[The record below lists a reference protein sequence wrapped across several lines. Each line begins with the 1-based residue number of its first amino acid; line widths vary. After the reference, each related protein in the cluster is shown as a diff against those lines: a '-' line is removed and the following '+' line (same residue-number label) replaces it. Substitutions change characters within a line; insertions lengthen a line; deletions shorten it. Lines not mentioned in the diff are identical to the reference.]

1 MKTKFKGP
9 LCLFLCSL
17 FWGMAFAAQSNAMN
31 YMGPYTFV
39 FLRSAIT
46 SLVLFSVHPLMVR
59 TRMIPAENR
68 ENRASLWK
76 VGALCGVFL
85 VAATL
90 LQQIGLVTT
99 STAKSGF
106 ITALYIVIVPIL
118 GLFIVIVPI
127 IGIFLKKKCSP
138 FIWAAV
144 VMALVGLYLLCIT
157 DGFSIDLGDILV
169 LVCAFLFSLHILV
182 IDRFGGNLDSVKLSA
197 VQFLFAAVSSGIL
210 AFTLETPTFENF
222 AACWSSVVYVA
233 VFSGALGYTLQIA
246 GQKST
251 DPTIASLIMCLES
264 VFAAVG
270 GWILL
275 DQRLS
280 GHEMLGCA
288 LMLGASIV
296 ALIPLP
302 AKTKT
307 A

>member
-106 ITALYIVIVPIL
+106 VTALYIVIVPIL
-118 GLFIVIVPI
+118 GLFI
-127 IGIFLKKKCSP
+127 GKKPQITILLGVAMS
-138 FIWAAV
+138 
-144 VMALVGLYLLCIT
+144 LVGLYFLCMKDALRIDPGDLLT
-157 DGFSIDLGDILV
+157 FFSAIV
-169 LVCAFLFSLHILV
+169 FALHILV

-197 VQFLFAAVSSGIL
+197 VQFLFAAVCSGIL

-222 AACWSSVVYVA
+222 AACWTSVVYVA

>member
-17 FWGMAFAAQSNAMN
+17 FWGIAFAAQSNAMN

-59 TRMIPAENR
+59 MRMIPAENR

-76 VGALCGVFL
+76 VGALCGMFL

-118 GLFIVIVPI
+118 GLFI
-127 IGIFLKKKCSP
+127 GKKPQITILLGVAMS
-138 FIWAAV
+138 
-144 VMALVGLYLLCIT
+144 LVGLYFLCMKDALRIDPGDLLT
-157 DGFSIDLGDILV
+157 FFSAIV
-169 LVCAFLFSLHILV
+169 FALHILV

-197 VQFLFAAVSSGIL
+197 VQFLFAAVCSGIL

-222 AACWSSVVYVA
+222 AACWTSVVYVA

>member
-59 TRMIPAENR
+59 MRMIPAENR

-76 VGALCGVFL
+76 VGALCGIFL

-118 GLFIVIVPI
+118 GLFI
-127 IGIFLKKKCSP
+127 GKKPQITILLGVAMS
-138 FIWAAV
+138 
-144 VMALVGLYLLCIT
+144 LVGLYFLCMKDALRIDPGDLLT
-157 DGFSIDLGDILV
+157 FFSAIV
-169 LVCAFLFSLHILV
+169 FALHILV

-197 VQFLFAAVSSGIL
+197 VQFLFAAVCSGIL

-222 AACWSSVVYVA
+222 AACWTSVVYVA

-275 DQRLS
+275 NQRLS

>member
-1 MKTKFKGP
+1 MKSKFKGP

-118 GLFIVIVPI
+118 GLFI
-127 IGIFLKKKCSP
+127 GKKPQITILLGVAMS
-138 FIWAAV
+138 
-144 VMALVGLYLLCIT
+144 LVGLYFLCMKDALRIDPGDLLT
-157 DGFSIDLGDILV
+157 FFSAIV
-169 LVCAFLFSLHILV
+169 FALHILV

-197 VQFLFAAVSSGIL
+197 VQFLFAAVCSGIL

-222 AACWSSVVYVA
+222 AACWTSVVYVA

>member
-59 TRMIPAENR
+59 TRMLPAENR

-118 GLFIVIVPI
+118 GLFI
-127 IGIFLKKKCSP
+127 GKKPQITILLGVAMS
-138 FIWAAV
+138 
-144 VMALVGLYLLCIT
+144 LVGLYFLCMKDALRIDPGDLLT
-157 DGFSIDLGDILV
+157 FFSAIV
-169 LVCAFLFSLHILV
+169 FALHILV

-197 VQFLFAAVSSGIL
+197 VQFLFAAVCSGIL

-222 AACWSSVVYVA
+222 AACWTSVVYVA

>member
-68 ENRASLWK
+68 ENRAPLWK
-76 VGALCGVFL
+76 VGALCGMFL

-118 GLFIVIVPI
+118 GLFI
-127 IGIFLKKKCSP
+127 GKKPQITILLGVAMS
-138 FIWAAV
+138 
-144 VMALVGLYLLCIT
+144 LVGLYFLCMKDALRIDPGDLLT
-157 DGFSIDLGDILV
+157 FFSAIV
-169 LVCAFLFSLHILV
+169 FALHILV

-197 VQFLFAAVSSGIL
+197 VQFLFAAVCSGIL

-222 AACWSSVVYVA
+222 AACWTSVVYVA

>member
-1 MKTKFKGP
+1 MKSKFKGP
-9 LCLFLCSL
+9 LFLFLCSL

-118 GLFIVIVPI
+118 GLFI
-127 IGIFLKKKCSP
+127 GKKPQITILLGVAMS
-138 FIWAAV
+138 
-144 VMALVGLYLLCIT
+144 LVGLYFLCMKDALRIDPGDLLT
-157 DGFSIDLGDILV
+157 FFSAIV
-169 LVCAFLFSLHILV
+169 FALHILV

-197 VQFLFAAVSSGIL
+197 VQFLFAAVCSGIL
-210 AFTLETPTFENF
+210 AFTLETPAFENF
-222 AACWSSVVYVA
+222 AACWTSVVYVA

-302 AKTKT
+302 AKTKN

>member
-39 FLRSAIT
+39 FLRSTIT

-118 GLFIVIVPI
+118 GLFI
-127 IGIFLKKKCSP
+127 GKKPQITILLGVAMS
-138 FIWAAV
+138 
-144 VMALVGLYLLCIT
+144 LVGLYFLCMKDALRIDPGDLLT
-157 DGFSIDLGDILV
+157 FFSAIV
-169 LVCAFLFSLHILV
+169 FALHILV

-197 VQFLFAAVSSGIL
+197 VQFLFAAVCSGIL
-210 AFTLETPTFENF
+210 AFTLETPTFEKF
-222 AACWSSVVYVA
+222 AACWTSVVYVA

>member
-59 TRMIPAENR
+59 TRMISAENR

-118 GLFIVIVPI
+118 GLFI
-127 IGIFLKKKCSP
+127 GKKPQITILLGVAMS
-138 FIWAAV
+138 
-144 VMALVGLYLLCIT
+144 LVGLYFLCMKDALRIDPGDLLT
-157 DGFSIDLGDILV
+157 FFSAIV
-169 LVCAFLFSLHILV
+169 FALHILV

-197 VQFLFAAVSSGIL
+197 VQFLIAAVCSGIL
-210 AFTLETPTFENF
+210 AFTLETPTFECF
-222 AACWSSVVYVA
+222 AACWTSVVYVA

>member
-1 MKTKFKGP
+1 MKSKFKGP

-118 GLFIVIVPI
+118 GLFI
-127 IGIFLKKKCSP
+127 GKKPQITILLGVAMS
-138 FIWAAV
+138 
-144 VMALVGLYLLCIT
+144 LVGLYFLCMKDALRIDPGDLLT
-157 DGFSIDLGDILV
+157 FFSAIV
-169 LVCAFLFSLHILV
+169 FALHILV

-197 VQFLFAAVSSGIL
+197 VQFLFAAVCSGIL

-222 AACWSSVVYVA
+222 AACWTSVVYVA

-302 AKTKT
+302 AKTKP

>member
-85 VAATL
+85 VAAPL

-118 GLFIVIVPI
+118 GLFI
-127 IGIFLKKKCSP
+127 GKKPQITILLGVAMS
-138 FIWAAV
+138 
-144 VMALVGLYLLCIT
+144 LVGLYFLCMKDALRIDPGDLLT
-157 DGFSIDLGDILV
+157 FFSAIV
-169 LVCAFLFSLHILV
+169 FALHILV
-182 IDRFGGNLDSVKLSA
+182 IDRFGGNLESVKLSA
-197 VQFLFAAVSSGIL
+197 VQFLIAAVCSGIL

-222 AACWSSVVYVA
+222 AACWTSVVYVA

>member
-46 SLVLFSVHPLMVR
+46 SLVLFSVYPLMVR

-106 ITALYIVIVPIL
+106 VTALYIVIVPIL
-118 GLFIVIVPI
+118 GLFI
-127 IGIFLKKKCSP
+127 GKKPQITILLGVAMS
-138 FIWAAV
+138 
-144 VMALVGLYLLCIT
+144 LVGLYFLCMKDALRIDPGDLLT
-157 DGFSIDLGDILV
+157 FFSAIV
-169 LVCAFLFSLHILV
+169 FALHILV

-197 VQFLFAAVSSGIL
+197 VQFLFAAVCSGIL

-222 AACWSSVVYVA
+222 AACWTSVVYVA

>member
-118 GLFIVIVPI
+118 GLFI
-127 IGIFLKKKCSP
+127 GKKPQITILLGVAMS
-138 FIWAAV
+138 
-144 VMALVGLYLLCIT
+144 LVGLYFLCMKDALRIDPGDLLT
-157 DGFSIDLGDILV
+157 FFSAIV
-169 LVCAFLFSLHILV
+169 FALHILV

-197 VQFLFAAVSSGIL
+197 VQFLFAAVCSGIL

-222 AACWSSVVYVA
+222 AACWTSVVYVA

-302 AKTKT
+302 AKSKT

>member
-1 MKTKFKGP
+1 MKSKFKGP

-76 VGALCGVFL
+76 VGALCGIFL

-118 GLFIVIVPI
+118 GLFI
-127 IGIFLKKKCSP
+127 GKKPQITILLGVAMS
-138 FIWAAV
+138 
-144 VMALVGLYLLCIT
+144 LVGLYFLCMKDALRIDPGDLLT
-157 DGFSIDLGDILV
+157 FFSAIV
-169 LVCAFLFSLHILV
+169 FALHILV

-197 VQFLFAAVSSGIL
+197 VQFLFAAVCSGIL

-222 AACWSSVVYVA
+222 AACWTSVVYVA

>member
-1 MKTKFKGP
+1 MKSKFKGP
-9 LCLFLCSL
+9 LFLFLCSL

-118 GLFIVIVPI
+118 GLFI
-127 IGIFLKKKCSP
+127 GKKPQITILLGVAMS
-138 FIWAAV
+138 
-144 VMALVGLYLLCIT
+144 LVGLYFLCMKDALRIDPGDLLT
-157 DGFSIDLGDILV
+157 FFSAIV
-169 LVCAFLFSLHILV
+169 FALHILV

-197 VQFLFAAVSSGIL
+197 VQFLFAAVCSGIL
-210 AFTLETPTFENF
+210 AFTLETPAFENF
-222 AACWSSVVYVA
+222 AACWTSVVYVA

-288 LMLGASIV
+288 LMLGASII

-302 AKTKT
+302 AKTKN

>member
-1 MKTKFKGP
+1 MKSKFKGP

-46 SLVLFSVHPLMVR
+46 SLVLFFVHPLMVR

-118 GLFIVIVPI
+118 GLFI
-127 IGIFLKKKCSP
+127 GKKPQITILLGVAMS
-138 FIWAAV
+138 
-144 VMALVGLYLLCIT
+144 LVGLYFLCMKDALRIDPGDLLT
-157 DGFSIDLGDILV
+157 FFSAIV
-169 LVCAFLFSLHILV
+169 FALHILV

-197 VQFLFAAVSSGIL
+197 VQFLFAAVCSGIL
-210 AFTLETPTFENF
+210 AFTLETPAFENF
-222 AACWSSVVYVA
+222 AACWTSVVYVA

-302 AKTKT
+302 AKTKN

>member
-1 MKTKFKGP
+1 MKSKFKGP
-9 LCLFLCSL
+9 LFLFLCSL

-59 TRMIPAENR
+59 TRIIPAENR

-106 ITALYIVIVPIL
+106 ITALYIVIMPIL
-118 GLFIVIVPI
+118 GLFI
-127 IGIFLKKKCSP
+127 GKKPQITILLGVAMS
-138 FIWAAV
+138 
-144 VMALVGLYLLCIT
+144 LVGLYFLCMKDAFRIDPGDLLT
-157 DGFSIDLGDILV
+157 FFSAIV
-169 LVCAFLFSLHILV
+169 FALHILV

-197 VQFLFAAVSSGIL
+197 VQFLFAAVCSGIL

-222 AACWSSVVYVA
+222 AACWTSVVYVA

>member
-1 MKTKFKGP
+1 MKSKFKGP

-76 VGALCGVFL
+76 VGALCGMFL

-118 GLFIVIVPI
+118 GLFI
-127 IGIFLKKKCSP
+127 GKKPQITILLGVAMS
-138 FIWAAV
+138 
-144 VMALVGLYLLCIT
+144 LVGLYFLCMKDALRIDPGDLLT
-157 DGFSIDLGDILV
+157 FFSAIV
-169 LVCAFLFSLHILV
+169 FALHILV

-197 VQFLFAAVSSGIL
+197 VQFLFAAVCSGIL

-222 AACWSSVVYVA
+222 AACWTSVVYVA

>member
-118 GLFIVIVPI
+118 GLFI
-127 IGIFLKKKCSP
+127 GKKPQITILLGVAMS
-138 FIWAAV
+138 
-144 VMALVGLYLLCIT
+144 LVGLYFLCMKDALRIDPGDLLT
-157 DGFSIDLGDILV
+157 FFSAIV
-169 LVCAFLFSLHILV
+169 FALHILV

-197 VQFLFAAVSSGIL
+197 VQFLFAAVCSGIL

-222 AACWSSVVYVA
+222 AACWTSVVYVA

>member
-1 MKTKFKGP
+1 MKPKFKGP

-118 GLFIVIVPI
+118 GLFI
-127 IGIFLKKKCSP
+127 GKKPQITILLGVAMS
-138 FIWAAV
+138 
-144 VMALVGLYLLCIT
+144 LVGLYFLCMKDALRIDPGDLLT
-157 DGFSIDLGDILV
+157 FFSAIV
-169 LVCAFLFSLHILV
+169 FALHILV

-197 VQFLFAAVSSGIL
+197 VQFLFAAVCSGIL

-222 AACWSSVVYVA
+222 AACWTSVVYVA

-288 LMLGASIV
+288 LMLSASIV

>member
-1 MKTKFKGP
+1 MKSKFKGP

-31 YMGPYTFV
+31 YIGPYTFV

-118 GLFIVIVPI
+118 GLFI
-127 IGIFLKKKCSP
+127 GKKPQITILLGVAMS
-138 FIWAAV
+138 
-144 VMALVGLYLLCIT
+144 LVGLYFLCMKDALRIDPGDLLT
-157 DGFSIDLGDILV
+157 FFSAIV
-169 LVCAFLFSLHILV
+169 FALHILV

-197 VQFLFAAVSSGIL
+197 VQFLFAAVCSGIL
-210 AFTLETPTFENF
+210 AFTLETPAFENF
-222 AACWSSVVYVA
+222 AACWTSVVYVA

>member
-59 TRMIPAENR
+59 MRMIPAENR

-76 VGALCGVFL
+76 VGALCGMFL

-118 GLFIVIVPI
+118 GLFI
-127 IGIFLKKKCSP
+127 GKKPQITILLGVAMS
-138 FIWAAV
+138 
-144 VMALVGLYLLCIT
+144 LVGLYFLCMKDALRIDPGDLLT
-157 DGFSIDLGDILV
+157 FFSAIV
-169 LVCAFLFSLHILV
+169 FALHILV

-197 VQFLFAAVSSGIL
+197 VQFLFAAVCSGIL

-222 AACWSSVVYVA
+222 AACWTSVVYVA

>member
-68 ENRASLWK
+68 ENRVSLWK
-76 VGALCGVFL
+76 VGALCGMFL
-85 VAATL
+85 VVATL

-118 GLFIVIVPI
+118 GLFI
-127 IGIFLKKKCSP
+127 GKKPQITILLGVAMS
-138 FIWAAV
+138 
-144 VMALVGLYLLCIT
+144 LVGLYFLCMKDALRIDPGDLLT
-157 DGFSIDLGDILV
+157 FFSAIV
-169 LVCAFLFSLHILV
+169 FALHILV

-197 VQFLFAAVSSGIL
+197 VQFLFAAVCSGIL

-222 AACWSSVVYVA
+222 AACWTSVVYVA

-275 DQRLS
+275 NQRLS

>member
-1 MKTKFKGP
+1 MKSKFKGP

-118 GLFIVIVPI
+118 GLFI
-127 IGIFLKKKCSP
+127 GKKPQITILLGVAMS
-138 FIWAAV
+138 
-144 VMALVGLYLLCIT
+144 LVGLYFLCMKDALRIDPGDLLT
-157 DGFSIDLGDILV
+157 FFSAIV
-169 LVCAFLFSLHILV
+169 FALHILV

-197 VQFLFAAVSSGIL
+197 VQFLFAAVCSGIL
-210 AFTLETPTFENF
+210 AFTLETPAFENF
-222 AACWSSVVYVA
+222 AACWTSVVYVA

-302 AKTKT
+302 VKTKT

>member
-118 GLFIVIVPI
+118 GLFI
-127 IGIFLKKKCSP
+127 GKKPQITILLGVAMS
-138 FIWAAV
+138 
-144 VMALVGLYLLCIT
+144 LVGLYFLCMKDALRIDPGDLLT
-157 DGFSIDLGDILV
+157 FFSAIV
-169 LVCAFLFSLHILV
+169 FALHILV
-182 IDRFGGNLDSVKLSA
+182 IDRFEIGRAHV
-197 VQFLFAAVSSGIL
+197 
-210 AFTLETPTFENF
+210 
-222 AACWSSVVYVA
+222 
-233 VFSGALGYTLQIA
+233 
-246 GQKST
+246 
-251 DPTIASLIMCLES
+251 
-264 VFAAVG
+264 
-270 GWILL
+270 
-275 DQRLS
+275 
-280 GHEMLGCA
+280 
-288 LMLGASIV
+288 
-296 ALIPLP
+296 
-302 AKTKT
+302 
-307 A
+307 

>member
-59 TRMIPAENR
+59 MRMIPAENR

-118 GLFIVIVPI
+118 GLFI
-127 IGIFLKKKCSP
+127 GKKPQITILLGVAMS
-138 FIWAAV
+138 
-144 VMALVGLYLLCIT
+144 LVGLYFLCMKDALRIDPGDLLT
-157 DGFSIDLGDILV
+157 FFSAIV
-169 LVCAFLFSLHILV
+169 FALHILV

-197 VQFLFAAVSSGIL
+197 VQFLFAAVCSGIL

-222 AACWSSVVYVA
+222 AACWTSVVYVA

>member
-1 MKTKFKGP
+1 MKSKFKGP

-118 GLFIVIVPI
+118 GLFI
-127 IGIFLKKKCSP
+127 GKKPQITILLGVAMS
-138 FIWAAV
+138 
-144 VMALVGLYLLCIT
+144 LVGLYFLCMK
-157 DGFSIDLGDILV
+157 DALRIDLGDL
-169 LVCAFLFSLHILV
+169 LTFFSAIVFALHILV

-197 VQFLFAAVSSGIL
+197 VQFLFAAVCSGIL
-210 AFTLETPTFENF
+210 AFTLETPAFESF
-222 AACWSSVVYVA
+222 TACWTSVVYVA

>member
-76 VGALCGVFL
+76 VGALCGMFL

-118 GLFIVIVPI
+118 GLFI
-127 IGIFLKKKCSP
+127 GKKPQITILLGVAMS
-138 FIWAAV
+138 
-144 VMALVGLYLLCIT
+144 LVGLYFLCMKDALRIDPGDLLT
-157 DGFSIDLGDILV
+157 FFSAIV
-169 LVCAFLFSLHILV
+169 FALHILV

-197 VQFLFAAVSSGIL
+197 VQFLFAAVCSGIL

-222 AACWSSVVYVA
+222 AACWTSVVYVA

>member
-1 MKTKFKGP
+1 MKSKFKGP

-118 GLFIVIVPI
+118 GLFI
-127 IGIFLKKKCSP
+127 GKKPQITILLGVAMS
-138 FIWAAV
+138 
-144 VMALVGLYLLCIT
+144 LVGLYFLCMKDALRIDPGDLLT
-157 DGFSIDLGDILV
+157 FFSAIV
-169 LVCAFLFSLHILV
+169 FALHILV

-197 VQFLFAAVSSGIL
+197 VQFLFAAVCSGIL
-210 AFTLETPTFENF
+210 AFTLETPAFENF
-222 AACWSSVVYVA
+222 AACWTSVVYVA

-302 AKTKT
+302 AKTKN

>member
-118 GLFIVIVPI
+118 GLFIGKNPPI
-127 IGIFLKKKCSP
+127 TILLGVAMS
-138 FIWAAV
+138 
-144 VMALVGLYLLCIT
+144 LVGLYFLCMKDALRIDPGDLLT
-157 DGFSIDLGDILV
+157 FFSAIV
-169 LVCAFLFSLHILV
+169 FALHILV

-197 VQFLFAAVSSGIL
+197 VQFLFAAVCSGIL

-222 AACWSSVVYVA
+222 AACWTSVVYVA

>member
-59 TRMIPAENR
+59 TRMISAENR

-76 VGALCGVFL
+76 VGALCGMFL

-118 GLFIVIVPI
+118 GLFI
-127 IGIFLKKKCSP
+127 GKKPQITILLGVAMS
-138 FIWAAV
+138 
-144 VMALVGLYLLCIT
+144 LVGLYFLCMKDALRIDPGDLLT
-157 DGFSIDLGDILV
+157 FFSAIV
-169 LVCAFLFSLHILV
+169 FALHILV

-197 VQFLFAAVSSGIL
+197 VQFLFAAVCSGIL

-222 AACWSSVVYVA
+222 AACWTSVVYVA

-302 AKTKT
+302 AKSKT

>member
-1 MKTKFKGP
+1 MKAKFKGP

-118 GLFIVIVPI
+118 GLFI
-127 IGIFLKKKCSP
+127 GKKPQITILLGVAMS
-138 FIWAAV
+138 
-144 VMALVGLYLLCIT
+144 LVGLYFLCMKDALRIDPGDLLT
-157 DGFSIDLGDILV
+157 FFSAIV
-169 LVCAFLFSLHILV
+169 FALHILV

-197 VQFLFAAVSSGIL
+197 VQFLFAAVCSGIL

-222 AACWSSVVYVA
+222 AACWTSVVYVA

>member
-1 MKTKFKGP
+1 MKSKFKGP
-9 LCLFLCSL
+9 LFLFLCSL

-118 GLFIVIVPI
+118 GLFIGKKPQITILLGVPM
-127 IGIFLKKKCSP
+127 S
-138 FIWAAV
+138 
-144 VMALVGLYLLCIT
+144 LVGLYFLCMKDALRIDPGDLLT
-157 DGFSIDLGDILV
+157 FFSAIV
-169 LVCAFLFSLHILV
+169 FALHILV

-197 VQFLFAAVSSGIL
+197 VQFLFAAVCSGIL
-210 AFTLETPTFENF
+210 AFTLETPAFENF
-222 AACWSSVVYVA
+222 AACWTSVVYVA

-302 AKTKT
+302 AKTKN

>member
-1 MKTKFKGP
+1 MKTAYTITHNMVYEMIIYENEIQGTSR
-9 LCLFLCSL
+9 LFLCSL

-118 GLFIVIVPI
+118 GLFI
-127 IGIFLKKKCSP
+127 GKKPQITILLGVAMS
-138 FIWAAV
+138 
-144 VMALVGLYLLCIT
+144 LVGLYFLCMKDALRIDPGDLLT
-157 DGFSIDLGDILV
+157 FFSAIV
-169 LVCAFLFSLHILV
+169 FALHILV

-197 VQFLFAAVSSGIL
+197 VQFLFAAVCSGNSWL
-210 AFTLETPTFENF
+210 SHWKRRRLKTSPHAGRASFTLPYSPARWVILCRLRGRNP
-222 AACWSSVVYVA
+222 
-233 VFSGALGYTLQIA
+233 QIRR
-246 GQKST
+246 
-251 DPTIASLIMCLES
+251 SL
-264 VFAAVG
+264 
-270 GWILL
+270 
-275 DQRLS
+275 R
-280 GHEMLGCA
+280 
-288 LMLGASIV
+288 
-296 ALIPLP
+296 
-302 AKTKT
+302 
-307 A
+307 

>member
-1 MKTKFKGP
+1 MKMKFKGP

-118 GLFIVIVPI
+118 GLFI
-127 IGIFLKKKCSP
+127 GKKPQITILLGVAMS
-138 FIWAAV
+138 
-144 VMALVGLYLLCIT
+144 LVGLYFLCMKDAFRIDPGDLLT
-157 DGFSIDLGDILV
+157 FFSAIV
-169 LVCAFLFSLHILV
+169 FALHILV

-197 VQFLFAAVSSGIL
+197 VQFLFAAVCSGIL

-222 AACWSSVVYVA
+222 AACWTSVVYVA

>member
-1 MKTKFKGP
+1 MKPKFKGP

-118 GLFIVIVPI
+118 GLFI
-127 IGIFLKKKCSP
+127 GKKPQITILLGVAMS
-138 FIWAAV
+138 
-144 VMALVGLYLLCIT
+144 LVGLYFLCMKDALRIDPGDLLT
-157 DGFSIDLGDILV
+157 FFSAIV
-169 LVCAFLFSLHILV
+169 FALHILV

-222 AACWSSVVYVA
+222 AACWTSVVYVA

>member
-1 MKTKFKGP
+1 MKSKFKGP

-118 GLFIVIVPI
+118 GLFI
-127 IGIFLKKKCSP
+127 GKKPQITILLGVAMS
-138 FIWAAV
+138 
-144 VMALVGLYLLCIT
+144 LVGLYFLCMKDALRIDPGDLLT
-157 DGFSIDLGDILV
+157 FFSAIV
-169 LVCAFLFSLHILV
+169 FALHILV

-197 VQFLFAAVSSGIL
+197 VQFLFAAVCSGIL
-210 AFTLETPTFENF
+210 AFTLETPAFENF
-222 AACWSSVVYVA
+222 VACWTSVVYVA

>member
-59 TRMIPAENR
+59 TRMIPAETR
-68 ENRASLWK
+68 ENRATLWK

-118 GLFIVIVPI
+118 GLFI
-127 IGIFLKKKCSP
+127 GKKPQITILLGVAMS
-138 FIWAAV
+138 
-144 VMALVGLYLLCIT
+144 LVGLYFLCMKDALRIDPGDLLT
-157 DGFSIDLGDILV
+157 FFSAIV
-169 LVCAFLFSLHILV
+169 FALHILV